1 MKHGSLAFALGLVVV
16 GMGCDDSTRASR
28 PGGSTPTAPAIDLS
42 RPRVGFLVENG
53 TFDSELVAPLD
64 IFHHTPSHAPPG
76 FSVCTIARSR
86 DPIRTYEGLCITP
99 DFDYASAPPLE
110 ILVVPSA
117 ERHVREDFD
126 DPELIAFVTARAPTA
141 KWVISLCD
149 GAFVLA
155 KAGVLDDRRCT
166 TFPGDIAKLRERYPK
181 AQVLDNVSFV
191 VDRNVITSVGGAK
204 SYDPALFVVERTFG
218 SDIARAVGRGLVIEW
233 EARATRFVEFASEAA
248 IRSYR
253 LGDRIDPEVA
263 VENADGSRV
272 PLLSLAGEDRVIV
285 LILFGAAAS
294 LGDPPHAG
302 MWCEDSFHELG
313 LYRHA
318 IARFDAAGA
327 AFVAVACPPRFAP
340 EKHGFRAG
348 AFDPGGDP
356 GERKRFAELS
366 QQLVSLGVLPF
377 QKLHFDFEL
386 ELIRDVKKVPLTD
399 GEPGWIGRFRPENE
413 FQTYGTPA
421 VWILSRNGD
430 VLAPPFHA
438 NNWEKDGVLRHG
450 PRELEAAIARA
461 LAITP
466 G

>member
-1 MKHGSLAFALGLVVV
+1 MTPRLLAFALALVAALPA
-16 GMGCDDSTRASR
+16 CDDSTSANR
-28 PGGSTPTAPAIDLS
+28 PGSATPTPTAIDLS
-42 RPRVGFLVENG
+42 RPLVGFLVENG
-53 TFDSELVAPLD
+53 TFNSELVAPLD
-64 IFHHTPSHAPPG
+64 ILHHTPSHAPPG

-86 DPIRTYEGLCITP
+86 EPIRTYEGLAIIP
-99 DFDYASAPPLE
+99 DYDYANAPPLE
-110 ILVVPSA
+110 VLIVPSA
-117 ERHVREDFD
+117 ERHVRDDFD
-126 DPELIAFVTARAPTA
+126 DPQLIAFVRDRAPRA

-155 KAGVLDDRRCT
+155 RAGLLDDRRCT
-166 TFPGDIAKLRERYPK
+166 TFPGDIAKLRERFPK

-204 SYDPALFVVERTFG
+204 SYDPALYVVERSFG
-218 SDIARAVGRGLVIEW
+218 SDIARAVGRGLVIDW
-233 EARATRFVEFASEAA
+233 EARATRFVEFAPEAA
-248 IRSYR
+248 TRSYR
-253 LGDRIDPEVA
+253 LGDRIDPGVT

-272 PLLSLAGEDRVIV
+272 PLLALAGEDRVIV
-285 LILFGAAAS
+285 VVLFGAAAS

-327 AFVAVACPPRFAP
+327 AFVAVACPPRFGP
-340 EKHGFRAG
+340 EKHGFQAG
-348 AFDPGGDP
+348 AFDPGGDR
-356 GERKRFAELS
+356 GERTRFANLS
-366 QQLVSLGVLPF
+366 QQLVALGVLPF
-377 QKLHFDFEL
+377 PKLHFDFEL
-386 ELIRDVKKVPLTD
+386 GLLRDLKKVPLVE
-399 GEPGWIGRFRPENE
+399 GEPDWIGRFRPENE
-413 FQTYGTPA
+413 FQTYGTPT
-421 VWILSRNGD
+421 VWILSRTGE

-450 PRELEAAIARA
+450 PRELEASIARA